1 MLPRP
6 SLATRLAAL
15 HRSAVW
21 CSGLLWLAAAGGSGL
36 AAPATNAPAP
46 ATTNSLAPSAA
57 KVLVS
62 PPPLVPAY
70 EVHRF
75 EVLGGG
81 ALAPEV
87 IAHATQGAVG
97 PAVSLPQIRRA
108 LVRLQE
114 ACRELGFTNASVSLP
129 RQPLTNGVVLV
140 RLAGLAGAEVSPRLP
155 EEPPTASPTYAV
167 RHFEV
172 RGNTL
177 LEAGEIDRIIGP
189 LAGQPVTEGQIHQAL
204 ARLQAAYRARGRAR
218 VMVVL
223 PQQVLTDGT
232 VAIHV
237 HEGKS
242 PGAEAAELL
251 ALRQPATPAT
261 PPVRTFLVR
270 RYEVTG
276 NTLLRPEVVDALF
289 TNAVGPAVSLPQ
301 IQKALGELQLAY
313 RERGFATVT
322 VGLPQQQLADGVVKV
337 SVTEGALVDI
347 QVVGNRWFSSNNVA
361 RALPSLSTNGV
372 FNSRIFQRE
381 LDLANQNRDRQILP
395 VIGPGPDPGT
405 SQLTLRVK
413 DRFPLHGRVEVNNHA
428 PPGTPDWRI
437 NSSAQYNN
445 LWQEEHQLGLS
456 YSFTPEQFK
465 PEGLVPDRLLNRP
478 LVANYGAYYRLP
490 FGQTESVAEQLNRS
504 SAFGFDEA
512 TRQFRLPPPG
522 ARPDVTFFASAASSD
537 TGLQLGPANPVSQTP
552 LLSIV
557 SQDAG
562 RNLSINE
569 SVGARLNLPWVLDDR
584 RRAGFSF
591 GADLKRFALD
601 SFNTNTFI
609 ITTVVTN
616 AQGSQTIQSR
626 VASPQPMR
634 SSELIYLPLVASA
647 DYSQTDVR
655 GAFSANLSLS
665 VNVLGRAADVVA
677 VAGTPAAEA
686 NFAKVAL
693 NLTRDQKL
701 PGDWLLVL
709 RAGGQWA
716 SSPLLGQE
724 QFALGGINSVRG
736 YFEGQEF
743 GDGGW
748 FGSAE
753 LRTPFLATQVPA
765 WTTADAPV
773 WLRGVAFLDNGQRVL
788 LDPAAGVPA
797 TRYLLGAGLG
807 VSANVNNQV
816 DMRLT
821 VAWPF
826 VDAPNRSAFTPR
838 AYFSLGG
845 QF

>member
-1 MLPRP
+1 MPLRRSTSALP
-6 SLATRLAAL
+6 AAFHCL
-15 HRSAVW
+15 SRAW
-21 CSGLLWLAAAGGSGL
+21 GCGFLWLAAAGLSEL
-36 AAPATNAPAP
+36 PAAPATNAPAP
-46 ATTNSLAPSAA
+46 AAANIPTNA
-57 KVLVS
+57 
-62 PPPLVPAY
+62 PPLVPAY
-70 EVHRF
+70 EVRRF
-75 EVLGGG
+75 EVVGGG
-81 ALAPEV
+81 VLAPAV
-87 IAHATQGAVG
+87 IEHATQGAVG
-97 PAVSLPQIRRA
+97 PAVSLSQIRRA

-140 RLAGLAGAEVSPRLP
+140 RLAGLPGAEPSPQLP
-155 EEPPTASPTYAV
+155 AGQPLVAPNYAV

-177 LEAGEIDRIIGP
+177 LPAEEIDRIIGP
-189 LAGQPVTEGQIHQAL
+189 LAEQPVTERQIHDAL

-232 VAIHV
+232 VAIEV

-242 PGAEAAELL
+242 PEAEAAELL
-251 ALRQPATPAT
+251 ALRQPSAPPA
-261 PPVRTFLVR
+261 PPVRTFAVR

-276 NTLLRPEVVDALF
+276 NTLLRPEVVESLF
-289 TNAVGPAVSLPQ
+289 TNAIGPAVSLPQ

-337 SVTEGALVDI
+337 RVTEGALVDI
-347 QVVGNRWFSSNNVA
+347 QVTGNRWFSSNNVA

-372 FNSRIFQRE
+372 FNSRVFQRE
-381 LDLANQNRDRQILP
+381 LDLANQNRDRQIYP

-413 DRFPLHGRVEVNNHA
+413 DRFPLHGRFEVNNHA
-428 PPGTPDWRI
+428 PPGTPDWRL
-437 NSSAQYNN
+437 NTSAQYNN
-445 LWQEEHQLGLS
+445 LWQQEHQLGLN

-465 PEGLVPDRLLNRP
+465 AEGLVPDRLVNRP

-490 FGQTESVAEQLNRS
+490 FGRTESVAEQVSRS

-522 ARPDVTFFASAASSD
+522 ARPDVTFFANAAASD
-537 TGLQLGPANPVSQTP
+537 TGLQLGPANTVSQTP
-552 LLSIV
+552 LLNIV

-562 RNLSINE
+562 RNLSVNE
-569 SVGARLNLPWVLDDR
+569 GIGVRLNLPWVLDDR
-584 RRAGFSF
+584 RRAGFSI

-601 SFNTNTFI
+601 SFNTNTFL

-634 SSELIYLPLVASA
+634 STELIYLPLVASA
-647 DYSQTDVR
+647 DYSQTDAR

-665 VNVLGRAADVVA
+665 ANVLGRPADVVA
-677 VAGTPAAEA
+677 VAGTPEAEV
-686 NFAKVAL
+686 NFAKIAL
-693 NLTRDQKL
+693 NLSREQKL

-716 SSPLLGQE
+716 SSPLLSQE

-736 YFEGQEF
+736 YFEGQDF

-748 FGSAE
+748 FGGVE
-753 LRTPFLATQVPA
+753 LRTPFLATQIPA

-788 LDPAAGVPA
+788 LDPVAGVPA
-797 TRYLLGAGLG
+797 ARYLLGAGLG
-807 VSANVNNQV
+807 VSANVNNQL

-821 VAWPF
+821 VGWPF
-826 VDAPNRSAFTPR
+826 VDAANRSAFTPR
-838 AYFSLGG
+838 AYFSLGV